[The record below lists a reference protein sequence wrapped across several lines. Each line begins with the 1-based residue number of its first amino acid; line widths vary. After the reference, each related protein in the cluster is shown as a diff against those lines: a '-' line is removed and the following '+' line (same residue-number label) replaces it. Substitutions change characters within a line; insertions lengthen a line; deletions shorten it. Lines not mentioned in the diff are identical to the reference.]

1 MNITLRAGEKL
12 YINGAVIRVDR
23 KATIELLNDVTFL
36 LENHVLQADQAT
48 TPLRQIY
55 FAVQVMLMD
64 PGATAAA
71 TGLSRRLIDAALQA
85 FENPAIIAGLKTIVG
100 ADRPFAQLRGAE
112 GAAGAVP
119 ARRAGNVSRRGA
131 RQVARSLKGPTMTRH
146 RHLQP
151 SAAPPRVDV
160 VDLVDALA
168 STHVAELQL
177 VSHPS
182 AGGNEE
188 PGSDAADGPDA
199 RW

>member
-23 KATIELLNDVTFL
+23 RATIELLNDVTFL

-85 FENPAIIAGLKTIVG
+85 FETPAIIAGLKTI
-100 ADRPFAQLRGAE
+100 ADQI
-112 GAAGAVP
+112 
-119 ARRAGNVSRRGA
+119 
-131 RQVARSLKGPTMTRH
+131 ARSRNFEALKTLRALFPLEEQEMF
-146 RHLQP
+146 P
-151 SAAPPRVDV
+151 EAAP
-160 VDLVDALA
+160 AKA
-168 STHVAELQL
+168 H
-177 VSHPS
+177 
-182 AGGNEE
+182 
-188 PGSDAADGPDA
+188 AA
-199 RW
+199 